1 MIAVLQ
7 RVSSGSVTI
16 GDAVSGAIK
25 QGLVVLLGVA
35 EDDEHRDA
43 DWLAAKTAELRI
55 FEDDQGKM
63 NRSVLD
69 VTGSA
74 LVISQFTLLADYKK
88 GRRPSFIHAAS
99 PEMGAQLYEYFMERL
114 GKQGVPVQSGQ
125 FGAMMTVDIRNE
137 GPVTLVLDS
146 RVKYPRESLDGPASD
161 R

>member
-16 GDAVSGAIK
+16 EGKVSGAIEN
-25 QGLVVLLGVA
+25 GLVILLGVA
-35 EDDEHRDA
+35 EDDGRCDA
-43 DWLAAKTAELRI
+43 DWLAEKTAALRI
-55 FEDDQGKM
+55 FEDDHAKM
-63 NRSVLD
+63 NRSILD
-69 VTGSA
+69 VAGSA

-99 PEMGAQLYEYFMERL
+99 PEIGENLYQYFMERL
-114 GKQGVPVQSGQ
+114 EKQGVPVQSGK

-146 RVKYPRESLDGPASD
+146 RVKYPRGDDQAV
-161 R
+161 